1 MSTSTA
7 TAAHGAY
14 ATGVGEA
21 YLELLD
27 YRRRVTDLYAAMRAV
42 LPSDPREAHARWR
55 SGRDELFG
63 SHPQSALPAHE
74 RAKFAGLAYREYDP
88 AFAFTAAVRP
98 LPQERYDVGTSTGD
112 VIPFVRF
119 GAVDLPV
126 GTLEVYWLDAYSG
139 GVFLPF
145 RDGTSGRTTYGGGRY
160 LLDTAK
166 GADLGRSSRSPDELD
181 ELVLD
186 FNFAYHPS
194 CHYDPQWV
202 CPLAPPANRL
212 EVAIEAGE
220 LTYPGA
226 SAHELQWC
234 TPS

>member
-1 MSTSTA
+1 MD
-7 TAAHGAY
+7 
-14 ATGVGEA
+14 ER

-27 YRRRVTDLYAAMRAV
+27 YRRRVNTLYADVRA
-42 LPSDPREAHARWR
+42 LLRSDAVAAHALWR
-55 SGRDELFG
+55 AGRDDLFG
-63 SHPQSALPAHE
+63 THPQSAIQPHE
-74 RAKFAGLAYREYDP
+74 RVRFTGLAYREYDP
-88 AFAFTAAVRP
+88 KLTFAAAVRP
-98 LPQERYDVGTSTGD
+98 LPHERYDVGTSTGD

-126 GTLEVYWLDAYSG
+126 GTLEVFWLDAYGG

-145 RDGTSGRTTYGGGRY
+145 RDATSGQTTYGGGRY

-166 GADLGRSSRSPDELD
+166 GADLGGDGD
-181 ELVLD
+181 ALVLD

-202 CPLAPPANRL
+202 CPLAPPSNRL
-212 EVAIEAGE
+212 AVPIEAGE

-234 TPS
+234 APS

>member
-1 MSTSTA
+1 VTTP
-7 TAAHGAY
+7 
-14 ATGVGEA
+14 EER

-27 YRRRVTDLYAAMRAV
+27 YRRRVNTLYADVRAMLPVDAV
-42 LPSDPREAHARWR
+42 AAHALWR
-55 SGRDELFG
+55 AGRDDLFG
-63 SHPQSALPAHE
+63 THPQSAIPAHE
-74 RAKFAGLAYREYDP
+74 RAKFTGLAYRAYD
-88 AFAFTAAVRP
+88 AKLSFTATVRP
-98 LPQERYDVGTSTGD
+98 LPHERYDVGTSTGD

-126 GTLEVYWLDAYSG
+126 GTLEVFWLDAYGG

-145 RDGTSGRTTYGGGRY
+145 RDETSGKTTYGGGRY

-166 GADLGRSSRSPDELD
+166 GADLGGDGEA
-181 ELVLD
+181 LVLD

-202 CPLAPPANRL
+202 CPLAPPSNRL
-212 EVAIEAGE
+212 IVPIDAGE

-234 TPS
+234 APS

>member
-1 MSTSTA
+1 MAEES
-7 TAAHGAY
+7 
-14 ATGVGEA
+14 

-27 YRRRVTDLYAAMRAV
+27 YRRRVNTLYADVRGLLSTDAV
-42 LPSDPREAHARWR
+42 AAHARWR
-55 SGRDELFG
+55 AGRDELFG
-63 SHPQSALPAHE
+63 AHPQSALPAHE
-74 RAKFAGLAYREYDP
+74 RAKFAGLAYKDYDP
-88 AFAFTAAVRP
+88 SFAFSVVVRP
-98 LPQERYDVGTSTGD
+98 LPHERYDVGTSTGD

-119 GAVDLPV
+119 GAVDLPI
-126 GTLEVYWLDAYSG
+126 GSLEVFWLDAYGG

-145 RDGTSGRTTYGGGRY
+145 RDGTSGKTTYGGGRY

-166 GADLGRSSRSPDELD
+166 GADLGGDPGRLR
-181 ELVLD
+181 LD

-202 CPLAPPANRL
+202 CPLAPLSNRL

-234 TPS
+234 APS

>member
-1 MSTSTA
+1 MTDES
-7 TAAHGAY
+7 
-14 ATGVGEA
+14 

-27 YRRRVTDLYAAMRAV
+27 YRRRVNTLYADVRSRIAT
-42 LPSDPREAHARWR
+42 DPGTAHATWR
-55 SGRDELFG
+55 AGRDALFG
-63 SHPQSALPAHE
+63 THPQSALPAHE
-74 RAKFAGLAYREYDP
+74 RAKFKGLAYREYDP
-88 AFAFTAAVRP
+88 AFAFSAAVRP
-98 LPQERYDVGTSTGD
+98 LPHERYDVDTSTGG

-119 GAVDLPV
+119 GAVDLPI
-126 GTLEVYWLDAYSG
+126 GSLEVFWLDAYGG

-145 RDGTSGRTTYGGGRY
+145 RDLTSGKTTYGGGRY

-166 GADLGRSSRSPDELD
+166 GADLGASLRSPDEL
-181 ELVLD
+181 LLD

-212 EVAIEAGE
+212 SVAIEAGE

-226 SAHELQWC
+226 SAHELTWC
-234 TPS
+234 APE